1 MPSSC
6 EFVHSPFLDA
16 RFSSVTLSG
25 YVEYILSALSLFM
38 FVFQNCSQQ
47 EVIPPIDIRNRFPI
61 SRYSRLLRRCGL
73 PTSEVIPRRNLL
85 NPVAEKAYVG
95 DLASMDD
102 VLYTRSEVQFANC
115 KECDMNLLLTLRQTE
130 HTFQDLFL
138 THGRNLVFSWT
149 NGTSLSNASG
159 SSHTASQA
167 VGTGNPSGA
176 WTEQGTISS
185 LDRTDGAGS
194 LDYSVPPAT
203 SPN

>member
-1 MPSSC
+1 
-6 EFVHSPFLDA
+6 
-16 RFSSVTLSG
+16 
-25 YVEYILSALSLFM
+25 
-38 FVFQNCSQQ
+38 
-47 EVIPPIDIRNRFPI
+47 VIPPIDIRNRSPDTHDCYRAEF
-61 SRYSRLLRRCGL
+61 LCGL

-85 NPVAEKAYVG
+85 NPIAEKAY
-95 DLASMDD
+95 LALMDD

-115 KECDMNLLLTLRQTE
+115 KECDMNLSVTLRQTE
-130 HTFQDLFL
+130 HTFQDQFL

-167 VGTGNPSGA
+167 AGTGNPSGA

-203 SPN
+203 SLRTSKLTACI

>member
-1 MPSSC
+1 MWNII
-6 EFVHSPFLDA
+6 
-16 RFSSVTLSG
+16 
-25 YVEYILSALSLFM
+25 ILSDLSLFM
-38 FVFQNCSQQ
+38 FVFQKQ
-47 EVIPPIDIRNRFPI
+47 EVIPPIDIRNRSPDTHDCYGAKF
-61 SRYSRLLRRCGL
+61 LCGL

-85 NPVAEKAYVG
+85 NPIAEKAYVG

-102 VLYTRSEVQFANC
+102 VLYMRSEVQFAMHEAG
-115 KECDMNLLLTLRQTE
+115 KECDMNLSVTLRQTE

-149 NGTSLSNASG
+149 NGTSLSNTSG
-159 SSHTASQA
+159 GSHTASQA
-167 VGTGNPSGA
+167 AGTGNPSGA

-203 SPN
+203 SLRTSKLTTCDVASLRSFT